1 MLNKTFSKEYTLFVK
16 GIAIVILCWHH
27 LYWHDVSMPIS
38 ITNTNFIDLSTTL
51 TKVCVAL
58 FTILSGYG
66 INESYNRANDKNYL
80 LFAVKHIKKLLV
92 NYWWV
97 YIPAFIL
104 SFWLH
109 SGGTPVHIYNL
120 GGVNGIRNFL
130 FDFLGI
136 RALIY
141 SPTLNNTWWYMEA
154 VLFFYLLFPV
164 FHFCMKKCSGVLLFV
179 SSLPVM
185 LATLGIIWPKLL
197 TTDRELFYI
206 FPFVI
211 GMCLSEYRMLNKSV
225 YWVGVYK
232 KEMLW
237 GSLTAVAAAMIL
249 RTQVPMLTDVL
260 YALMVILLA
269 IALKSLHI
277 RPVVQTFE
285 LLGKYSMDIFL
296 IHSFIYFYFPVCG
309 NALKRVPNMF
319 LRFFVFLTVCLILSI
334 ILEWLKGCTIKL
346 FIHFRECKRYI
357 NIKEKK
363 GND

>member
-16 GIAIVILCWHH
+16 GIAIIILCWHH
-27 LYWHDVSMPIS
+27 LYWHEVALPIS
-38 ITNTNFIDLSTTL
+38 VLNTSFIDLSTAL

-66 INESYNRANDKNYL
+66 INESYKRAKNKNYL
-80 LFAVKHIKKLLV
+80 LFAVKHVKNLLI

-97 YIPAFIL
+97 YIPVFIL

-109 SGGTPVHIYNL
+109 GGGTPVRIYNL

-154 VLFFYLLFPV
+154 VIFFYLLFPL
-164 FHFCMKKCSGVLLFV
+164 FHFVMKKCSGILLFV

-185 LATLGIIWPKLL
+185 LVTLGIFWPKLL

-206 FPFVI
+206 FPFII
-211 GMCLSEYRMLNKSV
+211 GMCLSEYKVLDKSV
-225 YWVGVYK
+225 CWGEAYK

-249 RTQVPMLTDVL
+249 RTQAPMLTDVL
-260 YALMVILLA
+260 YALAIIVLA
-269 IALKSLHI
+269 IALKSLHLKPI
-277 RPVVQTFE
+277 HRLFE
-285 LLGKYSMDIFL
+285 ILGRYSMDIFL
-296 IHSFIYFYFPVCG
+296 IHSFIYFYFPICG
-309 NALKRVPNMF
+309 NALKRIPNIM
-319 LRFFVFLTVCLILSI
+319 LRFLCFLMICFLLAML
-334 ILEWLKGCTIKL
+334 LEQVKKM
-346 FIHFRECKRYI
+346 F
-357 NIKEKK
+357 KK
-363 GND
+363 GIGIFCNDTIYEK